1 MQEKELTELVSVK
14 GRLATFAQKL
24 REAFEA
30 QTREYA
36 AFVAEFAQ
44 REQEMAAAAAALHAW
59 LKGSIGEGPN
69 HSNFSLQSSVKILS
83 KFSTFP

>member
-1 MQEKELTELVSVK
+1 MDKEVTMQEKELTELVSVK

-44 REQEMAAAAAALHAW
+44 REQEVTGATPAAT
-59 LKGSIGEGPN
+59 SRE
-69 HSNFSLQSSVKILS
+69 S
-83 KFSTFP
+83 